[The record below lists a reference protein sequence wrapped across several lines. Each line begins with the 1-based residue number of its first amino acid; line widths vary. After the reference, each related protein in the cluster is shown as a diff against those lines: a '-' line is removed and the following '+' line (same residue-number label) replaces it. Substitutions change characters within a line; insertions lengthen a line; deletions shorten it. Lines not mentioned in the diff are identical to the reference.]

1 MSDPTP
7 ITWLTR
13 PDGLRLATR
22 RDAAREPGA
31 ALDVVFLHG
40 LMSDMQ
46 GEKARHL
53 RDHAVARG
61 IAITR
66 LDLSGHGRSEG
77 AFEACT
83 VSQWRDDALLALDQ
97 PGAARSILVGSSIG
111 GWIALL
117 AALARPRRVAGLLL
131 IAPAPDMTRRVR
143 EALPPPARE
152 ALRRH
157 GVWLRPSRYGAAIP
171 ITARMLEDGE
181 RLCLLD
187 GPIALSCPV
196 RILHGQ
202 MDPDVPWQD
211 SLRLAA
217 RLQSRDVQTILLK
230 HGDHRLSS
238 PRQLALLTETL
249 DALLHDASGD
259 DASGGGASGADAG
272 RADAGQ
278 AEAAASAARIAA
290 SPSR

>member
-1 MSDPTP
+1 MSDPTS

-22 RDAAREPGA
+22 RDPGREAEPAPGI
-31 ALDVVFLHG
+31 VFLHG
-40 LMSDMQ
+40 LRSDME

-61 IAITR
+61 TAITR

-83 VSQWRDDALLALDQ
+83 VSQWRDDALLVLDQ
-97 PGAARSILVGSSIG
+97 PGDDPGRGRSILVGSSIG

-117 AALARPRRVAGLLL
+117 AALARPQRIAGLLL
-131 IAPAPDMTRRVR
+131 IAPAPDMTRRV
-143 EALPPPARE
+143 ADAMPPAARE
-152 ALRRH
+152 ALRRD
-157 GVWLRPSRYGAAIP
+157 GVWLRPSRYGAPIP
-171 ITARMLEDGE
+171 ITRRMLEDGE

-202 MDPDVPWQD
+202 MDADVPWQD
-211 SLRLAA
+211 SLRLAE
-217 RLQSRDVQTILLK
+217 RLQSPDVQTILLK
-230 HGDHRLSS
+230 QGDHRLSN
-238 PRQLALLTETL
+238 PDQLALLTETL
-249 DALLHDASGD
+249 DALLLRDAVRSG
-259 DASGGGASGADAG
+259 
-272 RADAGQ
+272 
-278 AEAAASAARIAA
+278 
-290 SPSR
+290 

>member
-1 MSDPTP
+1 MPDQTP

-22 RDAAREPGA
+22 RDPG
-31 ALDVVFLHG
+31 DGPRIVFLHG
-40 LMSDMQ
+40 LMSDME
-46 GEKARHL
+46 GDKARHV

-83 VSQWRDDALLALDQ
+83 VSRWRDDALLVLDQ
-97 PGAARSILVGSSIG
+97 GCDDPGAGRSILVGSSIG

-117 AALARPRRVAGLLL
+117 AALARPRQVAGLLL
-131 IAPAPDMTRRVR
+131 IAPAPDMTRRVAQ
-143 EALPPPARE
+143 ALPPQARE
-152 ALRRH
+152 ALRRD
-157 GVWLRPSRYGAAIP
+157 GVWLRPSRYGAPIP
-171 ITARMLEDGE
+171 ITARMIEDGE

-187 GPIALSCPV
+187 APIALSCPV

-202 MDPDVPWQD
+202 DDQDVPWQD
-211 SLRLAA
+211 SLRLAE
-217 RLQSRDVQTILLK
+217 RLRSPDVRTTLLK
-230 HGDHRLSS
+230 QGDHRLSS
-238 PRQLALLTETL
+238 PDQLALLTETL
-249 DALLHDASGD
+249 DALLRDAV
-259 DASGGGASGADAG
+259 
-272 RADAGQ
+272 RATPPGQ
-278 AEAAASAARIAA
+278 ADPAASAARIAA

>member
-1 MSDPTP
+1 MSDPMP

-22 RDAAREPGA
+22 CDAGREPDPAPGI
-31 ALDVVFLHG
+31 VFLHG
-40 LMSDMQ
+40 PTSDME

-61 IAITR
+61 TAITR
-66 LDLSGHGRSEG
+66 LDLSGHGRSDG
-77 AFEACT
+77 VFEACT

-97 PGAARSILVGSSIG
+97 PGSPPGPARSVLVGSSIG

-117 AALARPRRVAGLLL
+117 AALARPQRVAGLLL

-143 EALPPPARE
+143 EALPPAGRE

-157 GVWLRPSRYGAAIP
+157 GVWLRPSRYGAPVP
-171 ITARMLEDGE
+171 ITRRMLEDGD

-202 MDPDVPWQD
+202 MDADVPWQD
-211 SLRLAA
+211 SLRLAE
-217 RLQSRDVQTILLK
+217 RLRSPDVRVMLLK

-238 PRQLALLTETL
+238 PEQLTLLSETL
-249 DALLHDASGD
+249 DALLRD
-259 DASGGGASGADAG
+259 
-272 RADAGQ
+272 
-278 AEAAASAARIAA
+278 AAR
-290 SPSR
+290 SG